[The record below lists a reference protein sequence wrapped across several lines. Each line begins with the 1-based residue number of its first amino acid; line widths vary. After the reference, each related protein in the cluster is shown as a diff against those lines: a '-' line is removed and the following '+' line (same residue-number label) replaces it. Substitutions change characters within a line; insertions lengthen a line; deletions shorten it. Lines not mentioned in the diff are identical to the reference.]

1 VTVAINV
8 REHAL
13 TAVSEDAKKKW
24 LEEVCNGAHST
35 SIDRLLSQ
43 PLAEDFKLQDAAKFF
58 SHALPGATAIRSRIR
73 RV

>member
-1 VTVAINV
+1 MAINV

-24 LEEVCNGAHST
+24 LKEVCNGAHST